1 MLFPDIIFHS
11 HLTSSH
17 ARKGIFAKRASL
29 CVPPRCMFCG
39 SITVEAAAALPLF
52 FFAVLALCCMLE
64 VTAVRTSIRC
74 GLQYAGKAAAEA
86 AYEKPF
92 LSAGQHRAG
101 PGAGSRRGQAGP
113 EPCGERERR
122 HPLREIPHVHGDGD
136 HGAGGRL
143 PGPSAPARLWRGV
156 GSHGGEPAGQGLDR
170 V

>member
-29 CVPPRCMFCG
+29 CVPARCMFCG

-74 GLQYAGKAAAEA
+74 GLQYAGKAAAET
-86 AYEKPF
+86 AYAKPF
-92 LSAGQHRAG
+92 LLPGSIEQDLVQAAGADRLDRSLVESG
-101 PGAGSRRGQAGP
+101 SGGIRCEGSRMSMVTGIMELEAAYR
-113 EPCGERERR
+113 
-122 HPLREIPHVHGDGD
+122 V
-136 HGAGGRL
+136 RL
-143 PGPSAPARLWRGV
+143 PPACLWRGV
-156 GSHGGEPAGQGLDR
+156 GPHGGEPAGQGLDR

>member
-29 CVPPRCMFCG
+29 CVPARCMFCG

-64 VTAVRTSIRC
+64 VTAVADEHPLRPAVC
-74 GLQYAGKAAAEA
+74 GQSGGGDGLCKTV
-86 AYEKPF
+86 PP
-92 LSAGQHRAG
+92 AGQHRAG
-101 PGAGSRRGQAGP
+101 PGAGGRRGQAGP

-122 HPLREIPHVHGDGD
+122 HPLRGIPHVHGDGD
-136 HGAGGRL
+136 HGTGGRL
-143 PGPSAPARLWRGV
+143 PGPPAPACLWRGV
-156 GSHGGEPAGQGLDR
+156 GPHGGEPAGQGLDR